1 MNTNSSGVSIIT
13 IQTKTPVATDFWAMK
28 CICTQIRTRLAAISA
43 TTTINFIMTT
53 IYRLFEYERHARHVS
68 SLLFRLCGSGFWV
81 FSCFSTRFRFL
92 WSFISRICWV
102 RIITSLKGRTAFTS
116 CDTLSSR
123 VFAKETFF
131 TETAIRPLIA
141 LKNRAFNSC
150 RNSSYITTV
159 TIAFIAAFAIFFIFE
174 TGWGRF
180 SSSSGFFART
190 SGSY

>member
-1 MNTNSSGVSIIT
+1 
-13 IQTKTPVATDFWAMK
+13 
-28 CICTQIRTRLAAISA
+28 
-43 TTTINFIMTT
+43 
-53 IYRLFEYERHARHVS
+53 
-68 SLLFRLCGSGFWV
+68 
-81 FSCFSTRFRFL
+81 
-92 WSFISRICWV
+92 
-102 RIITSLKGRTAFTS
+102 LKRRTAFTFR
-116 CDTLSSR
+116 DTLSSR
-123 VFAKETFF
+123 VFAKETLF

-159 TIAFIAAFAIFFIFE
+159 TIAFIAAFVIFFIFE